1 MIRQARLEDA
11 ENITFIYN
19 HYIENTSTTFEI
31 EPITVTQMIERI
43 EECKKHDYPWL
54 VAESNGQIIGY
65 SYATQWKARTAYQ
78 HTVEASVYL
87 APESRGQGWGTKLFK
102 ELLETLKA
110 QHIHAV
116 IGSVALPNN
125 PSIAL
130 LEKFGMEKVGHLKE
144 VGRKFDQWVDV
155 GFWQLIL
162 KD

>member
-1 MIRQARLEDA
+1 MIRPARLEDA
-11 ENITFIYN
+11 ENITSIYN
-19 HYIENTSTTFEI
+19 HYIKNSSATFEV
-31 EPITVTQMIERI
+31 EPISVTQMIARI

-54 VAESNGQIIGY
+54 VAESNSQIIGY

-110 QHIHAV
+110 QHIHVV

-130 LEKFGMEKVGHLKE
+130 LEKFGMEKVGHLIE

-155 GFWQLIL
+155 GFWQLLL

>member
-1 MIRQARLEDA
+1 MIRPARLEDA
-11 ENITFIYN
+11 EKITSIYN
-19 HYIENTSTTFEI
+19 HYIKNSSATFEV
-31 EPITVTQMIERI
+31 EPISVSQMVMRI
-43 EECKKHDYPWL
+43 EECFKNDYCWL
-54 VAESNGQIIGY
+54 VAENDGQIIGY
-65 SYATQWKARTAYQ
+65 SYATQWKARSAYK

-87 APESRGQGWGTKLFK
+87 APESTGQGWGTKLFK

-116 IGSVALPNN
+116 IGSVALPNKT
-125 PSIAL
+125 SIAL

-155 GFWQLIL
+155 GFWLLIL

>member
-1 MIRQARLEDA
+1 MIRQTRLEDA
-11 ENITFIYN
+11 ESITSIYN
-19 HYIENTSTTFEI
+19 HYIKNTRTTFEV
-31 EPITVTQMIERI
+31 EPISVTQMIARI
-43 EECKKHDYPWL
+43 EECEKHGYPWL
-54 VAESNGQIIGY
+54 VAERDGQIIGY
-65 SYATQWKARTAYQ
+65 SYATQWKARSAYQ

-87 APESRGQGWGTKLFK
+87 APESKGQGLGAKLFK

-110 QHIHAV
+110 QHIHVV

-162 KD
+162 KK